1 MIYWYNQMI
10 GHKLGRTFQ
19 VSISNFLLVFEI
31 FCSLHWYHLRPH
43 TESLSLF
50 LPLSLSPFLRREA
63 QKARVWYSSTPTF
76 LSSANLIRDITQFST
91 SGADFFKNAYFKVN
105 YYEILSSHSDM
116 WCQTNKTNTF
126 SSVWCRGTQKTLP
139 PRFGTSSMST
149 LFGQFKVLTPGEH
162 IRLIDVSVNVL
173 GLKKTVILSQTG
185 LDKWKTSKSILHIY
199 WHFNSVASLSAF
211 GCF

>member
-1 MIYWYNQMI
+1 MFCRWGWSSWLPSSPKTCCPIGTTRYDTFWIMWTMIYTILIRPGMIHYWLYELIYWYNQMI

-50 LPLSLSPFLRREA
+50 LSLSLSSFLRREA

-91 SGADFFKNAYFKVN
+91 
-105 YYEILSSHSDM
+105 
-116 WCQTNKTNTF
+116 
-126 SSVWCRGTQKTLP
+126 
-139 PRFGTSSMST
+139 
-149 LFGQFKVLTPGEH
+149 
-162 IRLIDVSVNVL
+162 
-173 GLKKTVILSQTG
+173 
-185 LDKWKTSKSILHIY
+185 
-199 WHFNSVASLSAF
+199 
-211 GCF
+211 